1 MKKFLLALSLI
12 SMIMS
17 ACKSSETVVP
27 VVQAPTVP
35 DSSDLENSLLWE
47 ISGNGLAQSSFLYGT
62 IHLIDKE
69 DYFLP
74 QGTLSAMDQSEEI
87 YFEIDMSEM
96 SDVSKLM
103 PLLQKAYMDDD
114 LTLKDLL
121 DDNEYEIVQ
130 DHFKELGLPL
140 FFMER
145 IKPMF
150 LTVFASGDMNPGDIQ
165 SGKVKSY
172 EMEFN
177 KIAEESN
184 KPVGGLETIEYQI
197 SIFDSIPYKDQADML
212 IETIKAGDTGD
223 DQFAELVELY
233 KNQDVAGL
241 YNVMKTDESIDEF
254 EDVLLVQRNKN
265 WIPVM
270 SDKMTTKR
278 TFFAVGAGHLGG
290 SFGVINLLREAGYTV
305 TAVNPVTS
313 TDG

>member
-1 MKKFLLALSLI
+1 
-12 SMIMS
+12 MIMS

-27 VVQAPTVP
+27 VVQAPTAP

-47 ISGNGLAQSSFLYGT
+47 ISGNGLAESSFLYGT
-62 IHLIDKE
+62 IHLIDTE

-74 QGTLSAMDQSEEI
+74 KGTLSAK
-87 YFEIDMSEM
+87 M

-121 DDNEYEIVQ
+121 DDEEYKIVQ
-130 DHFKELGLPL
+130 DHFQELGLPL

-197 SIFDSIPYKDQADML
+197 SIFDSIPYEDQADML

-223 DQFAELVELY
+223 DQFAELVALY

-241 YNVMKTDESIDEF
+241 YNVMKTDDSIDEF

-270 SDKMTTKR
+270 SNKMTAKR

-305 TAVNPVTS
+305 TAVNPVSS